1 MQPTGMESVYDLEK
15 LCGEAQNGGLKFL
28 GQQSMIIN
36 CPKNMVGRVIG
47 KNGETIKALQQF
59 TGAQIQIDQRCDP
72 TRVSIAGPAKA
83 MQMATSMVQDI
94 VAGTFKG
101 FAMLRSH
108 ATQANKVPAG
118 LEFLGQPAPVYI
130 EGYGFIPPSQ
140 FGNPIDP
147 TGAFPQPMGYN
158 TDQAN
163 QASIN
168 ALSSSLAQAQQLYGL
183 TNISPQ
189 HDTTVSP
196 SFMASPY
203 LQGLQSGTSQ
213 NMQQL
218 SQQQLSQSAQM
229 SNIAR
234 SLFEKS
240 VEINTPDERVPSAPQ
255 AVGAGQSVA
264 GLYSQSAPQSV
275 GLSAWPQTANQ
286 TPNGSVVSKSPL
298 QTPANTPSGNS
309 SPTTAAHRTASASPA
324 PDQGSLAAQLQA
336 LSLMASFHSQQS
348 GASAAPSAA
357 LKVTAPAPV
366 PQPAPLPQGWIQLT
380 DPEGRLLFHNFIT
393 GHTQYNSPLGGQGSG
408 QTQPSASSG
417 QTTPNANSTPHP
429 VQAALHQILS
439 STDPKGGSHLPP
451 NLFH

>member
-1 MQPTGMESVYDLEK
+1 MESMYDLEK
-15 LCGEAQNGGLKFL
+15 LYGEAANGGLRFL

-108 ATQANKVPAG
+108 ATQANKAPAG

-140 FGNPIDP
+140 FGDPIDP
-147 TGAFPQPMGYN
+147 TGAFPPIQGYN

-163 QASIN
+163 QASLN

-183 TNISPQ
+183 PSVSPQ
-189 HDTTVSP
+189 HDTTT
-196 SFMASPY
+196 
-203 LQGLQSGTSQ
+203 LQSGASQ
-213 NMQQL
+213 NLQQL
-218 SQQQLSQSAQM
+218 NSLQQQLSQNAQM

-234 SLFEKS
+234 SLFEKTEVKHPEEMVTS
-240 VEINTPDERVPSAPQ
+240 TAQSLGMGSSA
-255 AVGAGQSVA
+255 G
-264 GLYSQSAPQSV
+264 GLYGQSAPQTMPP
-275 GLSAWPQTANQ
+275 SAWAQTATQ
-286 TPNGSVVSKSPL
+286 TPSGSAVSKSPL
-298 QTPANTPSGNS
+298 QTPANTPSGDS

-336 LSLMASFHSQQS
+336 LSLMASFQSQQS
-348 GASAAPSAA
+348 GQSGSTVATPSAPEA
-357 LKVTAPAPV
+357 TAPTPV
-366 PQPAPLPQGWIQLT
+366 PQPTQQQPLPQGWIQLT
-380 DPEGRLLFHNFIT
+380 DPENRVLFHNFIT
-393 GHTQYNSPLGGQGSG
+393 GHTQYHHPVGGNPQAGP
-408 QTQPSASSG
+408 TQAQSSG
-417 QTTPNANSTPHP
+417 PATPTTANPNP
-429 VQAALHQILS
+429 VQATLHQILS
-439 STDPKGGSHLPP
+439 STDPKGGSQLPP
-451 NLFH
+451 SLFH